1 MNRIIVTVAA
11 LIVAALVVSSTLFV
25 VDQRDDAIVF
35 AFGEVKHV
43 ITQPGLYFKLPPPF
57 QNVVE
62 LDNRIQTIDTAEADR
77 YITSEKKNVLVDSYV
92 KWRIADARRYFIS
105 FRGDSTLAQSRL
117 SQIIRSALQEE
128 FAKRTVTEVISGQR
142 DSVMQ
147 AVRAKVGPDAAAIGI
162 QIVDVRL
169 KRVDLLPE
177 ISDSVYR
184 RMQAERG
191 QVANMQRATGMAE
204 AEQIKADADRQ
215 SEVILAD
222 AYRDAQTIKGN
233 GDAKASAIYADAF
246 GRDPQFY
253 AFYKSLEAYRASFN
267 SKNDIILVD
276 PNSDFFRFM
285 HGPGGVGDAPTSA
298 ADAAPRNHARKR

>member
-1 MNRIIVTVAA
+1 MNRIIAAVLA
-11 LIVAALVVSSTLFV
+11 LIVLLLLGSSMLFV
-25 VDQRDDAIVF
+25 VDQREDAIVF

-43 ITQPGLYFKLPPPF
+43 ITEPGLYFKLPPPF

-62 LDNRIQTIDTAEADR
+62 LDNRLQTIDTAEADR
-77 YITSEKKNVLVDSYV
+77 YITSEKKNVLVDSFV
-92 KWRIADARRYFIS
+92 KWRIADPRRYFIS

-117 SQIIRSALQEE
+117 TQIIRAALQEE
-128 FAKRTVTEVISGQR
+128 FAKRTVTEVISDQR

-162 QIVDVRL
+162 DIVDVRL

-184 RMQAERG
+184 RMQAERT
-191 QVANMQRATGMAE
+191 QVANMQRATGQAE

-215 SEVILAD
+215 RVVILAD
-222 AYRDAQTIKGN
+222 AYEQAQKIKGDGDAQ
-233 GDAKASAIYADAF
+233 ASAIYADAF

-253 AFYKSLEAYRASFN
+253 AFYKSLEAYRSAFN
-267 SKNDIILVD
+267 DKHDLIVLD

-285 HGPGGVGDAPTSA
+285 HGPGG
-298 ADAAPRNHARKR
+298 ADAAPAAAPKSGARKR